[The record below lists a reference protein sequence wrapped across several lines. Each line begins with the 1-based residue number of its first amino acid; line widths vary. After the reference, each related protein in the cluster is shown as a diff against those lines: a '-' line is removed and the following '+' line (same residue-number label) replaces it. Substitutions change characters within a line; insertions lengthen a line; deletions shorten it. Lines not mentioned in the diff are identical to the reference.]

1 MILAYRVFTT
11 LLYPILF
18 LFVFWR
24 KMTKKEDQNR
34 YKEKV
39 LISHFKVNK
48 KLDSKLI
55 WFHAASIGEFKSI
68 MPIVN
73 HLNINNNNLQFLI
86 TTSTLSSGKLATS
99 ELKKFNNM
107 EHRYLPYDIN
117 FLISKFMYLWRPN
130 KIFLVDS
137 EIWPN
142 LLLNAKKYK
151 IPIALINARLTSK
164 SFKNWMIFPNVAKKI
179 FNIFNVCICS
189 NTQTKNFLK
198 KLNLKN
204 IYFKGNIKLIEKIDY
219 QGIKNINE
227 NILSKKIFWFA
238 ASTHKEEDNFCLKTH
253 IKLKEKYKDIITI
266 IAPRHIDR
274 AKDIKILS
282 ENLNLKS
289 QILNKDEAILENK
302 EIIII
307 NYFGALKNYF
317 KYAKSVF
324 IGKSID
330 DKFKDNGGQNPIE
343 AAKLD
348 CKIYHGP
355 YVSNFEETYSAFQN
369 LKIATKIDNFED
381 LSNHLLFDL
390 QSTHE
395 KDPKISV
402 LLKNL
407 EQKTF
412 ADTME
417 IVENFINNDVYK
429 T

>member
-1 MILAYRVFTT
+1 MV
-11 LLYPILF
+11 
-18 LFVFWR
+18 
-24 KMTKKEDQNR
+24 
-34 YKEKV
+34 
-39 LISHFKVNK
+39 
-48 KLDSKLI
+48 
-55 WFHAASIGEFKSI
+55 
-68 MPIVN
+68 
-73 HLNINNNNLQFLI
+73 
-86 TTSTLSSGKLATS
+86 
-99 ELKKFNNM
+99 
-107 EHRYLPYDIN
+107 
-117 FLISKFMYLWRPN
+117 
-130 KIFLVDS
+130 
-137 EIWPN
+137 
-142 LLLNAKKYK
+142 
-151 IPIALINARLTSK
+151 
-164 SFKNWMIFPNVAKKI
+164 
-179 FNIFNVCICS
+179 
-189 NTQTKNFLK
+189 
-198 KLNLKN
+198 
-204 IYFKGNIKLIEKIDY
+204 
-219 QGIKNINE
+219 
-227 NILSKKIFWFA
+227 
-238 ASTHKEEDNFCLKTH
+238 
-253 IKLKEKYKDIITI
+253 
-266 IAPRHIDR
+266 
-274 AKDIKILS
+274 
-282 ENLNLKS
+282 
-289 QILNKDEAILENK
+289 
-302 EIIII
+302 
-307 NYFGALKNYF
+307 LKNYF